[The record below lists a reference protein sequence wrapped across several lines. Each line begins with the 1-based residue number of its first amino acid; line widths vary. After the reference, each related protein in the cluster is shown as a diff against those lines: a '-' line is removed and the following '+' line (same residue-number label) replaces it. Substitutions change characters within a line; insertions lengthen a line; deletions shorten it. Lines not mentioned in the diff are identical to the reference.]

1 MEDLEKNGKG
11 VTDVGYYK
19 EKLFRKIDSG
29 GDAIVRSTKFSG
41 VRSGKLV
48 VVGVNE
54 FVIRESDG
62 ENTTIAFSDILDL
75 E

>member
-1 MEDLEKNGKG
+1 MEDLEKSGKG
-11 VTDVGYYK
+11 VTDIGYYK

-29 GDAIVRSTKFSG
+29 SDVIVRSTRFSG
-41 VRSGKLV
+41 IRSGKLL

-62 ENTTIAFSDILDL
+62 ENTTVAFSDILDL